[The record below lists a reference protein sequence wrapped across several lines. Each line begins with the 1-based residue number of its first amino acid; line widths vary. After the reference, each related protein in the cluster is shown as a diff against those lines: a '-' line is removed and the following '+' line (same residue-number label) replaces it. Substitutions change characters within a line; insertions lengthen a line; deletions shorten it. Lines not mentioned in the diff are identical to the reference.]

1 MGSMVVRQTEVLL
14 KHDVTGGNVLNAA
27 KNLVNRAIT
36 SRICGS
42 IKGSF
47 SFRRHLN
54 HSTMRLFGMRNSKE
68 ILYRDF
74 VLTREVVQL
83 NTI

>member
-1 MGSMVVRQTEVLL
+1 MVVRQTEVLL

-27 KNLVNRAIT
+27 KNLVNRIT

-68 ILYRDF
+68 ILYWDF